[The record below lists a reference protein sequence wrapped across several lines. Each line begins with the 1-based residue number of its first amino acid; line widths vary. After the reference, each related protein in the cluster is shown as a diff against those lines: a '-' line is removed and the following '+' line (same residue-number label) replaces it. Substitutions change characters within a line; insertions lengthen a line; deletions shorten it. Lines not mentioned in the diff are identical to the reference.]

1 MFCEHSGTKLPFYI
15 VKDIDEMFK
24 CINSCYC
31 FIGNLSSP
39 LAFAISMHKY
49 CIGLIG
55 EDMDT
60 IHMKD
65 LNIPNYYYYQNDNSF
80 TKNVFD
86 F

>member
-1 MFCEHSGTKLPFYI
+1 
-15 VKDIDEMFK
+15 MFK
-24 CINSCYC
+24 SIASCYC

-55 EDMDT
+55 ENNDT
-60 IHMKD
+60 VHMKD
-65 LNIPNYYYYQNDNSF
+65 LQIPNYYYYQNENSF